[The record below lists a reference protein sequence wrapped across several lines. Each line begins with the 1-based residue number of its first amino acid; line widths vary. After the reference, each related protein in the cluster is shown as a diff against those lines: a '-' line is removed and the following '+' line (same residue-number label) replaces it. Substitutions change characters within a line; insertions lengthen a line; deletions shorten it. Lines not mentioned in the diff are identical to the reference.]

1 MPNNV
6 YRKGVICAAIVA
18 AMVIA
23 AMSHGRAQV
32 GLERKVLLQQD
43 LDIPGYETL
52 LVAVTIAVGGR
63 EGRHTHAATLVGQ
76 VLEGELT
83 LEQEGLPTRT
93 LKPGDSVIVK
103 PGQVHEGINKSKA
116 PIRILA
122 TFIAE
127 KGKPLTTPV
136 R

>member
-1 MPNNV
+1 MLNIFSK
-6 YRKGVICAAIVA
+6 RTFAAAVGLVVLVSPA
-18 AMVIA
+18 SLV
-23 AMSHGRAQV
+23 HAQV
-32 GLERKVLLQQD
+32 GIERKVLLQQD

-63 EGRHTHAATLVGQ
+63 EGRHIHSATLVGQ
-76 VLEGELT
+76 VLEGQLT
-83 LEQEGLPTRT
+83 LEQEGLPART
-93 LKPGDSVIVK
+93 YNAGDSITVK
-103 PGQVHEGINKSKA
+103 PGQIHEGLNKGKT

-127 KGKPLTTPV
+127 KGKPLTTQV

>member
-1 MPNNV
+1 MPTIFF
-6 YRKGVICAAIVA
+6 KCSAAAALAA
-18 AMVIA
+18 AMAIA
-23 AMSHGRAQV
+23 AASPSHAQV

-63 EGRHTHAATLVGQ
+63 EGRHTHAGTLVGQ

-93 LKPGDSVIVK
+93 YRAGDAVIIK
-103 PGQVHEGINKSKA
+103 PGQIHEGINTGKT
-116 PIRILA
+116 PIRALV

-127 KGKPLTTPV
+127 KGKPLTTQV

>member
-1 MPNNV
+1 MPNIFLK
-6 YRKGVICAAIVA
+6 RTLAAIAGLAVL
-18 AMVIA
+18 VSPGSIV
-23 AMSHGRAQV
+23 HGQT
-32 GLERKVLLQQD
+32 GLERKVLLQED
-43 LDIPGYETL
+43 LNIPGYETL

-76 VLEGELT
+76 VLEGQLT

-93 LKPGDSVIVK
+93 YNAGDSITIK
-103 PGQVHEGINKSKA
+103 PGQIHEGINPGKT
-116 PIRILA
+116 PTRILA

>member
-1 MPNNV
+1 MPNMSV
-6 YRKGVICAAIVA
+6 KRSLALVA
-18 AMVIA
+18 GLAVLVSSA
-23 AMSHGRAQV
+23 SLLHAQV

-43 LDIPGYETL
+43 LTIPGYETL
-52 LVAVTIAVGGR
+52 LVAVTLAVGGR

-93 LKPGDSVIVK
+93 YRAGDSILIK
-103 PGQVHEGINKSKA
+103 PGQIHEGINKGTT
-116 PIRILA
+116 PIRALV

-127 KGKPLTTPV
+127 KGKPLTTQV

>member
-1 MPNNV
+1 MPNIALNRTLAASV
-6 YRKGVICAAIVA
+6 GVALLLSSAVLL
-18 AMVIA
+18 
-23 AMSHGRAQV
+23 HAQV

-43 LDIPGYETL
+43 LNIPGYETL

-83 LEQEGLPTRT
+83 LEQEGLPTRVYRA
-93 LKPGDSVIVK
+93 GDSITIK
-103 PGQVHEGINKSKA
+103 PGQIHEGINTGKT
-116 PIRILA
+116 PIRALV

-127 KGKPLTTPV
+127 KGKPLTTQV

>member
-1 MPNNV
+1 MSTIL
-6 YRKGVICAAIVA
+6 RKPALAVVAAAIVL
-18 AMVIA
+18 
-23 AMSHGRAQV
+23 MSPASSVQAQT

-93 LKPGDSVIVK
+93 YRAGDSIMIK
-103 PGQVHEGINKSKA
+103 PGQIHEGINTGKT
-116 PIRILA
+116 PIRALV

-127 KGKPLTTPV
+127 KGKPLTTQV

>member
-1 MPNNV
+1 MSTIL
-6 YRKGVICAAIVA
+6 RKPALAVVAAAIVL
-18 AMVIA
+18 
-23 AMSHGRAQV
+23 MSPASSVQAQT

-93 LKPGDSVIVK
+93 YRAGDSVIIK
-103 PGQVHEGINKSKA
+103 PGQIHEGINTGKT
-116 PIRILA
+116 PIRALV

-127 KGKPLTTPV
+127 KGKPLTTQV

>member
-1 MPNNV
+1 MPKR
-6 YRKGVICAAIVA
+6 YSKRTRAAVG
-18 AMVIA
+18 IA
-23 AMSHGRAQV
+23 LLVFSASLPRAQAGV
-32 GLERKVLLQQD
+32 ERKVLLQQD
-43 LDIPGYETL
+43 LDIPGHETL

-93 LKPGDSVIVK
+93 YRAGDSLVIK
-103 PGQVHEGINKSKA
+103 PGQIHEGINQGKT
-116 PIRILA
+116 PIRVLA

-127 KGKPLTTPV
+127 KGKPLTTQV
-136 R
+136 K

>member
-1 MPNNV
+1 MRNIFLTRTLAAV
-6 YRKGVICAAIVA
+6 VGVVLLMSSASLLHAQIGLDRKI
-18 AMVIA
+18 
-23 AMSHGRAQV
+23 
-32 GLERKVLLQQD
+32 LLQQD
-43 LDIPGYETL
+43 LNIAGYETL

-93 LKPGDSVIVK
+93 YRAGDSVMIK
-103 PGQVHEGINKSKA
+103 PGQIHEGINTGKT
-116 PIRILA
+116 PIRALV

-127 KGKPLTTPV
+127 KGKPLTTQV